1 MMETYLTESTTDQPI
16 LQDVIEL
23 EASLFALGENLM
35 EAELLGGDEAD
46 WPLLTASDLDS
57 LDYTTL

>member
-1 MMETYLTESTTDQPI
+1 MMETYFTESTTNE
-16 LQDVIEL
+16 DVIEL